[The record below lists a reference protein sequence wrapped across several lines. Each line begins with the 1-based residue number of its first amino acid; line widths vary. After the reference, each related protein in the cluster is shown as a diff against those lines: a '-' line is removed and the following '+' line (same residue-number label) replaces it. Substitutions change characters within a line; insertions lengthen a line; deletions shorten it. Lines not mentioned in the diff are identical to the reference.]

1 MFKPYPTVFLMRLNF
16 TFLFLALTISCL
28 HAQEFYELKKY
39 TVANAEQAARLDDYL
54 QNAYIPAARKAGV
67 ARVGVFKPVASDKDN
82 YGKLVFVLTPYPSLS
97 LFERLPSILSKNRE
111 YLSKGKDYIDAPYNN
126 PPYQRIETTLLRAF
140 SGATRH
146 AKPTLSSPASERV
159 YELRSYEGPTEKIYL
174 NKVAMFNEGGEI
186 ELFKSLGF
194 NAMFYG
200 EVLAGKDQP
209 NLVYMT
215 TFENMKSRDEHW
227 DTFRTDPV
235 WLKLKD
241 DPKYQN
247 NVSGRWT
254 YLLYPTDYSE
264 L

>member
-1 MFKPYPTVFLMRLNF
+1 MRFNF
-16 TFLFLALTISCL
+16 TFLFLLLTIPCL
-28 HAQEFYELKKY
+28 CAQEFYELKKY
-39 TVANAEQAARLDDYL
+39 TVANAGQAARLDEYL
-54 QNAYIPAARKAGV
+54 QNAYIPAAKKAGV
-67 ARVGVFKPVASDKDN
+67 TRVGVFKPVASDKDN
-82 YGKLVFVLTPYPSLS
+82 YGKLVFVLTPYPNLS
-97 LFERLPSILSKNRE
+97 LFEKLPSIISKNKE
-111 YLSKGKDYIDAPYNN
+111 YLSKGKDYIDAPHNN

-140 SGATRH
+140 SGGPRH
-146 AKPTLSSPASERV
+146 NKPSLSSPASERV

-186 ELFKSLGF
+186 GLFKRLGF

-227 DTFRTDPV
+227 DAFRVDPV

-254 YLLYPTDYSE
+254 YLLYPTDYSD

>member
-1 MFKPYPTVFLMRLNF
+1 MRFNF
-16 TFLFLALTISCL
+16 TFLFLLLTIPCL
-28 HAQEFYELKKY
+28 RAQEFYELKKY
-39 TVANAEQAARLDDYL
+39 TVANAGQAARLDEYL
-54 QNAYIPAARKAGV
+54 QNAYIPAAKKAGV
-67 ARVGVFKPVASDKDN
+67 TRVGVFKPVASDKDN
-82 YGKLVFVLTPYPSLS
+82 YGKLVFVLTPYPNLS
-97 LFERLPSILSKNRE
+97 LFEKLPSIISKNKE
-111 YLSKGKDYIDAPYNN
+111 YLSKGKDYIDAPHNN

-140 SGATRH
+140 SGGPRH
-146 AKPTLSSPASERV
+146 NKPSLSSPASERV

-186 ELFKSLGF
+186 GLFKRLGF

-227 DTFRTDPV
+227 DAFRVDPV

-254 YLLYPTDYSE
+254 YLLYPTDYSD

>member
-1 MFKPYPTVFLMRLNF
+1 MRLNL
-16 TFLFLALTISCL
+16 TFLFCLLAIPFL

-39 TVANAEQAARLDDYL
+39 TVASAEQAARLDDYL
-54 QNAYIPAARKAGV
+54 QNAYIPAAKKAGV

-82 YGKLVFVLTPYPSLS
+82 YGKLVFVLTPYASLS
-97 LFERLPSILSKNRE
+97 LFERLPSILSKNKE

-126 PPYQRIETTLLRAF
+126 PPYQRIESTLLRAF
-140 SGATRH
+140 SGAPKH
-146 AKPTLSSPASERV
+146 VKPALSTPAAERV
-159 YELRSYEGPTEKIYL
+159 YELRSYEGATERLHL
-174 NKVAMFNEGGEI
+174 NKVAMFNEGSEI
-186 ELFKSLGF
+186 ELFKRLGF

-200 EVLAGKDQP
+200 ESLAGKDQP

-215 TFENMKSRDEHW
+215 TFENMKSRDKHW
-227 DTFRTDPV
+227 DTFKTDAQ